1 MKKCANIPICRLVW
15 LFQQIL
21 CNRSTYSFFF
31 SLNLSFPGHSLTGL
45 LFITEEQEKV
55 GMWHNRHSWHT
66 CWPCL
71 WHQRHRLVSLGTICA
86 TIKTA
91 LQPLRLIFRTH
102 CVKPQSLIQSR
113 IRLECSG
120 SAQKQRIV
128 LWSCHC
134 EALMALLEARRST
147 SVHINK
153 IKKTH
158 KMAVCT
164 AVFSWLWVALKMFF
178 FF

>member
-1 MKKCANIPICRLVW
+1 MCKYSHLQACMAVPANIMQQKY
-15 LFQQIL
+15 LFFL
-21 CNRSTYSFFF
+21 FL
-31 SLNLSFPGHSLTGL
+31 SLNLSSPGHSVIGL
-45 LFITEEQEKV
+45 LFIKEEQEKV
-55 GMWHNRHSWHT
+55 GRWHDRHSWYT
-66 CWPCL
+66 CWPCS

-134 EALMALLEARRST
+134 EALTALLEARRST
-147 SVHINK
+147 SVHIN
-153 IKKTH
+153 
-158 KMAVCT
+158 
-164 AVFSWLWVALKMFF
+164 
-178 FF
+178 